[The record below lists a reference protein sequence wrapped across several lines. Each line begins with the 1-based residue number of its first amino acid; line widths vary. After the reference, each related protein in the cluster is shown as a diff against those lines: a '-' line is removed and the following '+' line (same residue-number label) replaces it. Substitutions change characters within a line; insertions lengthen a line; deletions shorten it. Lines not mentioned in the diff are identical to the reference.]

1 MRLRAVLAAAPTPT
15 RAELLAILSNA
26 AALYWKS
33 YTAIFNLKTLRL
45 DEREGIPDFAEQL
58 ADAEAGLVQAMN
70 MERDARA
77 ALELRGEF
85 PERWRK
91 WPERRT
97 VPRPD
102 LW

>member
-1 MRLRAVLAAAPTPT
+1 MRLRAVLAATPAPT
-15 RAELLAILSNA
+15 RAELLAIMNNA

-33 YTAIFNLKTLRL
+33 YTAIFHLKTLRIA
-45 DEREGIPDFAEQL
+45 EREAIPDFAEQL
-58 ADAEAGLVQAMN
+58 AEAEADLVRAQN
-70 MERDARA
+70 MQQDART

-85 PERWRK
+85 PERWHK
-91 WPERRT
+91 WPERRA